1 MKIHIST
8 VNVILIFLIACMLS
22 ACSSLKNRKIEKDLS
37 EKLAL
42 SGFEDHF
49 TGLFIYAP
57 ETGDTLFSV
66 NKHKYF
72 TPASNTKI
80 FTLYTALKI
89 LGDSIPSLRYKIS
102 SDTLYFQGTGH
113 PGSLHPELKD
123 SSIVSFLQNF
133 ENLIYIPAAFSEGRF
148 GPGWAWEDYESAF
161 APERSSFPL
170 YGNVLTIYRTN
181 NLRVIPEYFGDSISE
196 TELSGK
202 RLEHKNLFYIAATNR
217 DSLKIPFKSG
227 NKLTVDLLE
236 RATGKPVIKR
246 EVFPEGESMLL
257 YGETHSDSLYKL
269 LMEESDNFV
278 AEQLLLAS
286 SAALTD
292 TISSS
297 FIREFVLDTYLADL
311 KDHPRWVDGS
321 GLSRY
326 NLFTPASMVFVL
338 EKLYTEFG
346 KERILSIFPTG
357 GKEGTLKDW
366 YGSPDKPYLYAKSG
380 TLGNTYCLSGYLI
393 TKSGKFLL
401 FSFMNNHF
409 MESSS
414 RIKPKIEKLLELI
427 RDSY

>member
-1 MKIHIST
+1 
-8 VNVILIFLIACMLS
+8 MLS
-22 ACSSLKNRKIEKDLS
+22 ACSSLKNRKIEKDIS
-37 EKLAL
+37 EKLVL
-42 SGFEDHF
+42 SGFDDHF

-57 ETGDTLFSV
+57 ESRETLFSL
-66 NKHKYF
+66 NKDKHF

-102 SDTLYFQGTGH
+102 NDTVYFQGTGH
-113 PGSLHPELKD
+113 PGSLHPQLND
-123 SSIVSFLQNF
+123 SSIVNFLQNF
-133 ENLIYIPAAFSEGRF
+133 ENLIYIPATFSEGRF
-148 GPGWAWEDYESAF
+148 GPGWAWEDYDSGF
-161 APERSSFPL
+161 SPERSSFPL
-170 YGNVLTIYRTN
+170 YGNVLTIYGGEDLT
-181 NLRVIPEYFGDSISE
+181 VIPEYFRDSISE
-196 TELSGK
+196 AELSGK
-202 RLEHKNLFYIAATNR
+202 RLEHKNIFYVAVRDR

-227 NKLTVDLLE
+227 DKLTVALLE
-236 RATGKPVIKR
+236 RAIGKPILQK
-246 EVFPEGESMLL
+246 EVFPEGESQLL

-269 LMEESDNFV
+269 LMEDSDNFV

-297 FIREFVLDTYLADL
+297 LVREFILETYLADI

-346 KERILSIFPTG
+346 KERILTIFPEG

-366 YGSPDKPYLYAKSG
+366 YGSPGKPYLYAKSG
-380 TLGNTYCLSGYLI
+380 TLGNNYCLSGYLM

-414 RIKPKIEKLLELI
+414 QIKPKIEKLLEVI